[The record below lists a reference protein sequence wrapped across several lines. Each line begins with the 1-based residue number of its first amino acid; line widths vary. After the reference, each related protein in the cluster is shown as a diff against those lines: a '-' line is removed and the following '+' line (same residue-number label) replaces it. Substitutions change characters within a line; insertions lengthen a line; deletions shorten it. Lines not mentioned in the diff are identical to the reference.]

1 MRPKKYHVHLTE
13 AERAELARWANAQR
27 HSERKRARI
36 LLLADEAREGG
47 ATKDANIAAHVRG
60 CLPTVTQACRIRAR
74 NFSASQ
80 PIACA
85 RMRPV
90 IEPADALAS

>member
-1 MRPKKYHVHLTE
+1 MRPKKYLVSLTE
-13 AERAELARWANAQR
+13 AERAELARWANSQR
-27 HSERKRARI
+27 HSERARI

-47 ATKDANIAAHVRG
+47 ATKDADIAAHVRG

-85 RMRPV
+85 RVRPV